1 MGPQS
6 RDPLCLVSR
15 LTPPAA
21 APPPHVDVQKWVW
34 LLLDFGPAQQKQQ
47 RTQEHHCLL
56 ARAETSET
64 SLSESLTNNSKKKP
78 ELCEVSREAR
88 HRSPVS
94 PPILRSFLQP
104 LHTDLFIVNRV
115 QAGQRTSCHQLPGW
129 SPAIPAFSYKT
140 RVASSCAGW
149 DLLLPIKMRT
159 ARILPSQPVQE
170 DCRELGVGQGGA
182 AGVREVLLSSGE
194 IGNRSPSFQP
204 CLLSQFLK
212 KEAHGSGGYFLQELG
227 T

>member
-21 APPPHVDVQKWVW
+21 APPHVDVQKWVW

-170 DCRELGVGQGGA
+170 DCRELGVGQGGCW
-182 AGVREVLLSSGE
+182 SSG
-194 IGNRSPSFQP
+194 GPP
-204 CLLSQFLK
+204 
-212 KEAHGSGGYFLQELG
+212 
-227 T
+227 